1 MEILGFNR
9 RGKEILLK
17 AVVQAIPT
25 YAMGC
30 FRLPFYLAHE
40 IEQLMANFWWED
52 SKGKGIHW
60 VKWKEMCRSKHSEG
74 MGFRDLEA
82 FNMALLGKQLWKL
95 LTMPH
100 SLLSRIFK
108 SRYFPSFT
116 WRCILSSKNL
126 FSKLAFYGERKMGV
140 GVEYDTPVQN

>member
-1 MEILGFNR
+1 M
-9 RGKEILLK
+9 
-17 AVVQAIPT
+17 QAIPT

-60 VKWKEMCRSKHSEG
+60 VKWKEMYRSKHSEG

-82 FNMALLGKQLWKL
+82 FNMALLAKQLWKL

-108 SRYFPSFT
+108 SRYFPTTDVFGARLGANPPFT
-116 WRCILSSKNL
+116 WRCILSSKSL
-126 FSKLAFYGERKMGV
+126 FEAGLLWRKKDGS
-140 GVEYDTPVQN
+140 GCGI